1 LLSIGRRRMHEASI
15 AKAILDAVED
25 HCQTAGIDLAVSCV
39 HVRIGALSAVVPDS
53 LEFAFSVM
61 KAETRCSDASL
72 EWEEVPLVVACQE
85 CGASTNLDSPIFVCG
100 YCGAHNVKI
109 ASGRELEL
117 TSFDVRE

>member
-1 LLSIGRRRMHEASI
+1 MHEASI
-15 AKAILDAVED
+15 AQAILDTVED
-25 HCQTAGIDLAVSCV
+25 HCRAAGIESAVSRV

-53 LEFAFSVM
+53 LEFTFSVM

-72 EWEEVPLVVACQE
+72 EWEEVPLVVTCQE
-85 CGASTNLDSPIFVCG
+85 CGASTNLDGPVFVCG
-100 YCGAHNVKI
+100 SCGAHNVKI